1 MARKERRDAVRVEV
15 DGLHKTFPYV
25 MRNRTDAEAC
35 QQMDVDVTELVEWM
49 KSENEANGTNYK
61 IFHAVCTAIAKT
73 VWHRPLLNRFI
84 AGRQYW
90 QRKELSLSFTAKR
103 QFKDG
108 AEESLVCLTTKDDMT
123 IDDISQKILG
133 DVTKMRE
140 AGKND
145 MDDVIETVMKAPR
158 FILEIFFWILFRLEY
173 HGMMPKILTEGDANY
188 TSVFLTNLG
197 SIGAGAS
204 YHHLNNYGT
213 NSVFVIVGTMKK
225 QQNENGEW
233 RTILPMAV
241 VLDERIADG
250 FYFVRSLKYFEWLM
264 QHPEE
269 LKKPLS
275 EQGDYTFS

>member
-25 MRNRTDAEAC
+25 MKNRTEAEAC
-35 QQMDVDVTELVEWM
+35 QQMDVDVTDLVEWM
-49 KSENEANGTNYK
+49 KKENEENGTNYK
-61 IFHAVCTAIAKT
+61 IFHAVCTGIAKT

-84 AGRQYW
+84 SGRQFW

-108 AEESLVCLTTKDDMT
+108 AEESLEDMT
-123 IDDISQKILG
+123 IDDISKKILG
-133 DVTKMRE
+133 DVTKMRKD
-140 AGKND
+140 GKND
-145 MDDVIETVMKAPR
+145 LDDLINTVMKAPR
-158 FILEIFFWILFRLEY
+158 FILEIFFWIIYRLEY
-173 HGMMPKILTEGDANY
+173 HGMMPKALTDGDANY

-225 QQNENGEW
+225 QLKYEW
-233 RTILPMAV
+233 RFL
-241 VLDERIADG
+241 
-250 FYFVRSLKYFEWLM
+250 
-264 QHPEE
+264 
-269 LKKPLS
+269 
-275 EQGDYTFS
+275 

>member
-49 KSENEANGTNYK
+49 KKENEENGTNYK
-61 IFHAVCTAIAKT
+61 IFHAVCTGVAKT
-73 VWHRPLLNRFI
+73 VRHRPLLNRFI

-108 AEESLVCLTTKDDMT
+108 AEESLVCVTAKDDMT
-123 IDDISQKILG
+123 IDDFSKKILG

-145 MDDVIETVMKAPR
+145 LDDVISTVMKAPR
-158 FILEIFFWILFRLEY
+158 FILEIFFSFFEFFF
-173 HGMMPKILTEGDANY
+173 N
-188 TSVFLTNLG
+188 SSNSFSFL
-197 SIGAGAS
+197 SFI
-204 YHHLNNYGT
+204 
-213 NSVFVIVGTMKK
+213 
-225 QQNENGEW
+225 
-233 RTILPMAV
+233 
-241 VLDERIADG
+241 
-250 FYFVRSLKYFEWLM
+250 
-264 QHPEE
+264 
-269 LKKPLS
+269 
-275 EQGDYTFS
+275 